1 MAHNVLI
8 LLYNGRYSIHII
20 MYNTYGYYKTAVAEM
35 LHYLVLFEDKHHKL
49 FIPH

>member
-1 MAHNVLI
+1 
-8 LLYNGRYSIHII
+8 

-49 FIPH
+49 LIPHQSTIKKKKRDQL